1 MRGVSREGLAPT
13 LGEHVVCPALIPN
26 SPTAYRGSDACEPSE
41 VFHSVPCEGP
51 PRLCFGEPTESE
63 KAQGRGQA
71 VEDSHVPIL
80 VGRQ

>member
-1 MRGVSREGLAPT
+1 MAREGLTPA
-13 LGEHVVCPALIPN
+13 LGEHVVRPALIPD
-26 SPTAYRGSDACEPSE
+26 SPAAYRGSDACEPSD
-41 VFHSVPCEGP
+41 VFHSVPCEGS
-51 PRLCFGEPTESE
+51 PRLYFGEPTESE

>member
-1 MRGVSREGLAPT
+1 MACEGLAPAFR
-13 LGEHVVCPALIPN
+13 EHVVCPALIPN

-41 VFHSVPCEGP
+41 VFHSVSCEGSA
-51 PRLCFGEPTESE
+51 RLCFGEPTESE

>member
-1 MRGVSREGLAPT
+1 MAREGLPPAFR
-13 LGEHVVCPALIPN
+13 EHVVCPALIPD
-26 SPTAYRGSDACEPSE
+26 SPAAYRGSDAGEASE
-41 VFHSVPCEGP
+41 VFHSVPCEGSA
-51 PRLCFGEPTESE
+51 RLGFGEPTESE

>member
-1 MRGVSREGLAPT
+1 VSREGLAPSF
-13 LGEHVVCPALIPN
+13 GEHVVRPVPILDTPA
-26 SPTAYRGSDACEPSE
+26 AYRGSDAGEPSE
-41 VFHSVPCEGP
+41 VFHSVPCEGS
-51 PRLCFGEPTESE
+51 PRLCFGEATKSE

>member
-13 LGEHVVCPALIPN
+13 LGEHVVRPALIPD
-26 SPTAYRGSDACEPSE
+26 SPAAYRGSDACEASE
-41 VFHSVPCEGP
+41 VFHSVPCEGSA
-51 PRLCFGEPTESE
+51 RLCFGEPTESE